1 MSITAEAAAAA
12 GLSQQEIDAINGV
25 DDDQDDAALADI
37 AGDDDGDDAGG
48 DDDGGQDEDDAAG
61 DGAGDVSD
69 GGEGAGDQGDE
80 GQDGQPVATDDLFAV
95 VPDDLPEVTFT
106 PKLSGELLPEFAQA
120 TEQAYDAADAKID
133 AIEAKFSEG
142 ELDEDAKRA
151 EIRKV
156 ERERDA
162 EIRRLNASSQNMEI
176 EGQKWQAEQAA
187 FFKANDAYAKNNTLF
202 NALNAEVVRIANLP
216 ESAGKSGLQVLYAAK
231 ATVDAAIM
239 AIAGT
244 ARAAATPKAAQT
256 SQPQKPKARMPDVKT
271 LTDVPA
277 AAAPEVGQDRFAHL
291 DKLDGLQLEAAL
303 ARMSE
308 ADQAAYLAGR

>member
-1 MSITAEAAAAA
+1 MSITAEEAAAA

-37 AGDDDGDDAGG
+37 AGDDEGDDAGG
-48 DDDGGQDEDDAAG
+48 DDEGGQDDDGAAG
-61 DGAGDVSD
+61 DGASDVSD

-80 GQDGQPVATDDLFAV
+80 GQDGQDGQPVATDDLFAV

-133 AIEAKFSEG
+133 AIEAKFQEG

-162 EIRRLNASSQNMEI
+162 EIRKLNASSQNMEI

-202 NALNAEVVRIANLP
+202 NALNAEVVRIANLL
-216 ESAGKSGLQVLYAAK
+216 ESVGKSGL
-231 ATVDAAIM
+231 
-239 AIAGT
+239 
-244 ARAAATPKAAQT
+244 
-256 SQPQKPKARMPDVKT
+256 
-271 LTDVPA
+271 
-277 AAAPEVGQDRFAHL
+277 
-291 DKLDGLQLEAAL
+291 
-303 ARMSE
+303 
-308 ADQAAYLAGR
+308 

>member
-1 MSITAEAAAAA
+1 M
-12 GLSQQEIDAINGV
+12 
-25 DDDQDDAALADI
+25 
-37 AGDDDGDDAGG
+37 
-48 DDDGGQDEDDAAG
+48 
-61 DGAGDVSD
+61 
-69 GGEGAGDQGDE
+69 
-80 GQDGQPVATDDLFAV
+80 
-95 VPDDLPEVTFT
+95 
-106 PKLSGELLPEFAQA
+106 LPEFAQA

-133 AIEAKFSEG
+133 AIEAKFQEG

-162 EIRRLNASSQNMEI
+162 EIRKLNASSQNMEI

-202 NALNAEVVRIANLP
+202 NALNAEVMRIANLP

-231 ATVDAAIM
+231 ATADAAIM

-244 ARAAATPKAAQT
+244 APAAATPKATQT
-256 SQPQKPKARMPDVKT
+256 PQPQKPKARMPDVKT